1 MKSPPRELPLI
12 EELGERPSM
21 LALLAYFIG
30 VEWWQ
35 DSFLIDRNRH
45 GFSFWRY
52 QSGVMGKS
60 LSDFYKFS
68 SCCTMSKLD
77 DSSGALSAAAVA
89 KETLKDRVTDGKVDH
104 LGGQV

>member
-1 MKSPPRELPLI
+1 
-12 EELGERPSM
+12 
-21 LALLAYFIG
+21 
-30 VEWWQ
+30 
-35 DSFLIDRNRH
+35 
-45 GFSFWRY
+45 
-52 QSGVMGKS
+52 MGKS
-60 LSDFYKFS
+60 LSDFCKFS

>member
-1 MKSPPRELPLI
+1 M
-12 EELGERPSM
+12 
-21 LALLAYFIG
+21 
-30 VEWWQ
+30 
-35 DSFLIDRNRH
+35 SFLLKEAKFGKKKAKPR
-45 GFSFWRY
+45 RY

-60 LSDFYKFS
+60 LSNFYKFS

-89 KETLKDRVTDGKVDH
+89 KETLKDRVIDGKVDH